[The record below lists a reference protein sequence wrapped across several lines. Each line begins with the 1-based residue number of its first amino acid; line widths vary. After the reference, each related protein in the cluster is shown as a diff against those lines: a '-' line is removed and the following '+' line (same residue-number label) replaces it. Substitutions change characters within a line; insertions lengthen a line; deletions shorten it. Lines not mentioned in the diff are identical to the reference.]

1 MVGVAARAGRRLSRT
16 YVQADASSENSSLT
30 PIWRAPAVG
39 TDVRQRV
46 FDITMAT
53 KAEALEALRCGCGS
67 LGGRHL
73 TSRFSSFVLKTCSH
87 QEWWFDG
94 LTWLNRPAT
103 RQGARRFDARQ
114 ANGRLSGVRSYI
126 IQYRGRNTSASRR
139 LTIGQHGRY

>member
-46 FDITMAT
+46 FDITIAT
-53 KAEALEALRCGCGS
+53 KAEVLEALRCGCGS

-94 LTWLNRPAT
+94 LTWLNRPELHKT
-103 RQGARRFDARQ
+103 RC
-114 ANGRLSGVRSYI
+114 
-126 IQYRGRNTSASRR
+126 
-139 LTIGQHGRY
+139 